1 MMFEFFSGC
10 LFVKLIEHRFLI
22 GESDT
27 IAVEEIQS
35 GPHWT

>member
-1 MMFEFFSGC
+1 MMFEFFSWYI
-10 LFVKLIEHRFLI
+10 FVKLMGHRFLI

-35 GPHWT
+35 VFT